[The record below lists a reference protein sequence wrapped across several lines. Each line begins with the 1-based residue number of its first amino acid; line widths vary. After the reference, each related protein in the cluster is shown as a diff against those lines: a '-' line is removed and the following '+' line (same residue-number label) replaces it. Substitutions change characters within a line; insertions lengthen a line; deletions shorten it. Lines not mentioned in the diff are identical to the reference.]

1 MRLTDFV
8 SEFSTCL
15 GVPLANVTTWPGSET
30 AYLLVD
36 WEDMVEP
43 LIGIGRNLAF
53 GRKWLPLVAGS
64 RVPAPIDEGDSM
76 AGCALVSIR
85 LSAGSYG
92 RTLGVW
98 NGTAEAD
105 PDGCLSALHDAV
117 KSNGGVINV
126 LSEQGKIT
134 MNIYLPVLV
143 SQPAQK
149 HGMTDG
155 YNQDRLSQ
163 SLLGEASPWAG

>member
-1 MRLTDFV
+1 MSIVIAQRGRTKRRNEGIPVFCRGRTLRLMRLTDFV

-85 LSAGSYG
+85 LSARSYG

-105 PDGCLSALHDAV
+105 PDGCLS
-117 KSNGGVINV
+117 G
-126 LSEQGKIT
+126 
-134 MNIYLPVLV
+134 
-143 SQPAQK
+143 
-149 HGMTDG
+149 
-155 YNQDRLSQ
+155 
-163 SLLGEASPWAG
+163 